1 MTKEAH
7 ISSEYFHR
15 TVWRPWAKHF
25 ILNVLFALIVEKS
38 LPTLHSIWK
47 TDCPTAKKIGMN
59 CSQPNVSPVAFQSKP
74 VTVGWR
80 LLTTII
86 IVNALI
92 AHYAKRTSKEKD
104 SLSRL
109 ASHFAKAMPGWES
122 KIWHSTTNKT
132 KSKAIPV
139 YRNVGIFSLK
149 TSHLLSKNKQDFSW
163 LIKIFSDWSWRNM
176 MKQVCEETKKM
187 CDFLFTYIIIYYT
200 VHFSKKKRNL
210 LTNKNIKTFVC

>member
-1 MTKEAH
+1 MAVYNNNWVTKEAH

-59 CSQPNVSPVAFQSKP
+59 CSQPNASPVAFRSKP

-92 AHYAKRTSKEKD
+92 AHYAKRTSKEKG
-104 SLSRL
+104 SSSRL

-122 KIWHSTTNKT
+122 KIWHWQT
-132 KSKAIPV
+132 KPNPKPYLYIEMWA
-139 YRNVGIFSLK
+139 FF
-149 TSHLLSKNKQDFSW
+149 LSKH
-163 LIKIFSDWSWRNM
+163 LIFFRKISKIFPDWSRFFLIDH
-176 MKQVCEETKKM
+176 EETW
-187 CDFLFTYIIIYYT
+187 
-200 VHFSKKKRNL
+200 
-210 LTNKNIKTFVC
+210 

>member
-1 MTKEAH
+1 MTNHHQKKWRKRKMAVYNNYWVTKEAH

-59 CSQPNVSPVAFQSKP
+59 CSQPNVSPVAFRSKP

-92 AHYAKRTSKEKD
+92 AHYAKRTSKEKGF
-104 SLSRL
+104 SSRQ

-122 KIWHSTTNKT
+122 KIWHSKTNK
-132 KSKAIPV
+132 
-139 YRNVGIFSLK
+139 
-149 TSHLLSKNKQDFSW
+149 SHTCK
-163 LIKIFSDWSWRNM
+163 
-176 MKQVCEETKKM
+176 
-187 CDFLFTYIIIYYT
+187 
-200 VHFSKKKRNL
+200 
-210 LTNKNIKTFVC
+210 